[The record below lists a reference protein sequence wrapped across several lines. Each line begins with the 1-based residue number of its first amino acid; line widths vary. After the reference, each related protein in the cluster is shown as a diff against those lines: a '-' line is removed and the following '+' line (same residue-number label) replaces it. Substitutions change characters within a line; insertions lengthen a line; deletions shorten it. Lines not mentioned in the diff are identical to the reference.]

1 MGRCIKKNSGGEMK
15 YKVVIRPET
24 ENDLKEAFSCY
35 EDKRKGLGYNFL
47 SYIMAKDIYKTW
59 SLPKC

>member
-1 MGRCIKKNSGGEMK
+1 MK